1 MGLLGHDTSVLGWLV
16 HAKGV
21 TGAMLFLFLKDLE
34 DSLRSKRLFSHH
46 CVCKTQWFFMPA
58 FSLCSFCIAT
68 KSHSDSHQAPAV

>member
-46 CVCKTQWFFMPA
+46 CVCKVFHASLQPLFF
-58 FSLCSFCIAT
+58 LYC
-68 KSHSDSHQAPAV
+68 HQVTL